1 MGAKLPYVSASSRDA
16 TRGNDY
22 KREPALRLFA
32 SEIAKTTVEL
42 ERSADDK
49 FATAF
54 AVSPTGAKINRL
66 FHVGVLTE
74 IEERDGDFI
83 TGRIIDPT
91 GAVHIRAG
99 NYQPEVA
106 ATMKQLADNLP
117 MFVAVTGKLNIY
129 RLEDG
134 QVYVSI
140 RPESLTQVTETER
153 DIWIQETTRQT
164 LDRIKTLATSPDEL
178 PPEVKAVIDDCY
190 ASDLNDLKDIVRIA
204 AGLVEE
210 NTQDSAQESAGKEET
225 GKEAVD
231 KPETNT
237 EKPQTDSAKPDA
249 ESTGAKADK
258 AQPEVKKP
266 EAPKKT
272 DKAQADK
279 VPEKA
284 PKTESVADK
293 TDSGITEDKVNDASK
308 LLIDLCTDSGN
319 GTVGANQFLDK
330 IKEAKIASA
339 EKASA
344 VVKALFDRG
353 MAYEPQLGRLK
364 AVV

>member
-1 MGAKLPYVSASSRDA
+1 MA
-16 TRGNDY
+16 DY

-32 SEIAKTTVEL
+32 SEIAKTTEEL

-49 FATAF
+49 FATAY

-99 NYQPEVA
+99 NYQPEIA
-106 ATMKQLADNLP
+106 ATMKQLADKLP

-129 RLEDG
+129 KPEDG

-153 DIWIQETTRQT
+153 DIWIKETTRQT

-190 ASDLNDLKDIVRIA
+190 APDLKDIVRLA

-210 NTQDSAQESAGKEET
+210 TAPDSAQEGAGKEV
-225 GKEAVD
+225 VD
-231 KPETNT
+231 KPATDAGKSE
-237 EKPQTDSAKPDA
+237 TDSAKPDA
-249 ESTGAKADK
+249 DSGGAKAD
-258 AQPEVKKP
+258 AASPEVKKP

-272 DKAQADK
+272 DKAQANKAPEK
-279 VPEKA
+279 VPA
-284 PKTESVADK
+284 TESVPDK
-293 TDSGITEDKVNDASK
+293 TGSDITEDKINDASK
-308 LLIDLCTDSGN
+308 LLTDLCTDSGN

-330 IKEAKIASA
+330 IKETKIASA

>member
-1 MGAKLPYVSASSRDA
+1 M
-16 TRGNDY
+16 TDY

-129 RLEDG
+129 RPEDG

-178 PPEVKAVIDDCY
+178 PPEVKGIIDDCY
-190 ASDLNDLKDIVRIA
+190 APDLNDLKDIVRLA

-210 NTQDSAQESAGKEET
+210 TTPDSA
-225 GKEAVD
+225 
-231 KPETNT
+231 PEGA
-237 EKPQTDSAKPDA
+237 EKMQTDSAKPEA

-258 AQPEVKKP
+258 TQPEVKKP

-284 PKTESVADK
+284 PKTESVPDK
-293 TDSGITEDKVNDASK
+293 TGSDITEDKINDASK
-308 LLIDLCTDSGN
+308 LLTDLCTDSGN